1 MPTDQKQQKQ
11 RNRRRNT
18 TKRTYIHRP
27 NAVCV
32 TLHSQDGSPVPRSVL
47 NEATSA
53 IWHIAHNN
61 NLLIN
66 IADT

>member
-1 MPTDQKQQKQ
+1 MSDQKQKQ
-11 RNRRRNT
+11 RKGRPR

-32 TLHSQDGSPVPRSVL
+32 TIHSQDGSPVPRSVL